1 MFSWRRPQKPAQQS
15 SIGLPPVWPTSIRA
29 INDLPRDQKLAIYR
43 SLIPDWVYEKLGINH
58 IDNTIDGTEVV
69 DIRCPANSSV
79 MELSIYGTSESTER
93 LIYVHLGDT
102 FTSQLIVLLVVI
114 NDPQSPRYDVD
125 VDEHGQPTQ
134 LGVDSRNIAEER
146 RAMQAGLGPGQV
158 RRGMR
163 VFRTVI
169 PDFECFVARMGHDLF
184 FIEPLFYHNAIT
196 FERYGF
202 SYSRGIQKMKWIH
215 REFNPGG
222 QLHARLDGSTP
233 FRSPDAWRTI
243 SGRSWALHDGI
254 LGEPFTGV
262 QMYKRVGIDAGICTF
277 PDARW

>member
-1 MFSWRRPQKPAQQS
+1 M
-15 SIGLPPVWPTSIRA
+15 WPTSIRA
-29 INDLPRDQKLAIYR
+29 INDLPRAQKLAIYQ
-43 SLIPDWVYEKLGINH
+43 SVIPDWVYEKLGINRADH
-58 IDNTIDGTEVV
+58 TIRGTEVV
-69 DIRCPANSSV
+69 HIRCPAHSNV
-79 MELSIYGTSESTER
+79 MELSICGTPESDER
-93 LIYVHLGDT
+93 LLYLHMGDT

-114 NDPQSPRYDVD
+114 NDPQSPRYNVD

-134 LGVDSRNIAEER
+134 LGVDSRHVPEER
-146 RAMQAGLGPGQV
+146 RAMQAGLAPGQV

-163 VFRTVI
+163 VFRTVV
-169 PDFECFVARMGHDLF
+169 PDFERFVTRMGHDLF

-202 SYSRGIQKMKWIH
+202 AYSRGIQKMKIIH
-215 REFNPGG
+215 QEFSPGER
-222 QLHARLDGSTP
+222 LHAQLDGSTP

-262 QMYKRVGIDAGICTF
+262 QMYKRVGVDAGICTF